1 MDRLRNRCQCY
12 EGLWAI
18 LSENKWKLKRSVF
31 FLILKRT
38 SLLHAWVSSLYEFI
52 WILVYESFL
61 LVTQSQDSYDSVLNT
76 WGSSFLGHTSRRF
89 TANPPT
95 PLNRQAQLSEFLQDD
110 QGKLTIPKRMLAG
123 ACGGVSEAILAVTP
137 IETLKTRV
145 TDDVRRGTKNYT
157 GSFDAVMKILKSEGP
172 AGLYMGFSRP

>member
-1 MDRLRNRCQCY
+1 M
-12 EGLWAI
+12 
-18 LSENKWKLKRSVF
+18 
-31 FLILKRT
+31 
-38 SLLHAWVSSLYEFI
+38 
-52 WILVYESFL
+52 
-61 LVTQSQDSYDSVLNT
+61 VTQSQNP
-76 WGSSFLGHTSRRF
+76 TSQVPVF
-89 TANPPT
+89 
-95 PLNRQAQLSEFLQDD
+95 QDD

-172 AGLYMGFSRP
+172 AGLYMGF